1 MSQVDY
7 PAAFEP
13 IKPTWKPGRAALK
26 SDGTEKR
33 AVVFKSASVFCG
45 EYVPLSYTVEPIIR
59 SSALYCLTAP
69 TGAGKTAFMVITA
82 LAIATGR
89 ADILGREVVR
99 GRVAYLACEN
109 PDDIR

>member
-1 MSQVDY
+1 MNE
-7 PAAFEP
+7 AAFTTERFIP
-13 IKPTWKPGRAALK
+13 SAAPLKLK
-26 SDGTEKR
+26 SNGTEKR
-33 AVVFKSASVFCG
+33 AVVFKSASVFCA

-69 TGAGKTAFMVITA
+69 TGAGKTAFKVITA

-99 GRVAYLACEN
+99 GRVAYLACEKS
-109 PDDIR
+109 R